1 MEECDNIEEALALH
15 TRVDKEAAD
24 LEGGEES
31 ESGDSSG
38 AGAEEEPESDE
49 AIGMPKRENNQK
61 G

>member
-1 MEECDNIEEALALH
+1 M
-15 TRVDKEAAD
+15 DKEIPD

-38 AGAEEEPESDE
+38 AGAEEEPGSDE